1 MKWDL
6 YHIPFHWDFKTCLV
20 VIGVFKIP
28 LSFHYTGWLR
38 MGFPYW
44 IIIVPSI
51 LGSRNPELIMNQAG
65 FSSHSLLMVLFGN
78 PRPTKGDIE
87 GS

>member
-1 MKWDL
+1 
-6 YHIPFHWDFKTCLV
+6 
-20 VIGVFKIP
+20 
-28 LSFHYTGWLR
+28 

-44 IIIVPSI
+44 IIIVHSI